1 MNQFSKIMTTFFPP
15 PFSIDFYLMFV
26 ASGLFAVIV
35 YFVFFFKKDFPN
47 APKVPDEKP
56 LKTPDVMGR
65 SQPAQRQT
73 LPNTATRRQTE
84 EPAEKPVTFA
94 REIPSEE
101 LDQVFGGDEY
111 EGEYPDPDSDEDE
124 VDWQDEETELQ
135 AYRTAENNDFATGVA
150 FHELNATADLLQ
162 KPELQADE
170 QKIVIDVATRLQQ
183 TDLWEKFTN
192 AIPQANQKIAKMLD
206 TSHHRTTELPPDDWQ
221 SFDIRNFI

>member
-1 MNQFSKIMTTFFPP
+1 MTIILPP
-15 PFSIDFYLMFV
+15 PYSLDFYLMFV
-26 ASGLFAVIV
+26 VAGIFALII

-47 APKVPDEKP
+47 TPKAPDQKP
-56 LKTPDVMGR
+56 PETPDVMGR

-73 LPNTATRRQTE
+73 LPNNATRRHTE
-84 EPAEKPVTFA
+84 EPMEKPVTFA

-101 LDQVFGGDEY
+101 LDQVFGEDEY
-111 EGEYPDPDSDEDE
+111 EGEYPDPDPDEDE

-135 AYRTAENNDFATGVA
+135 AYRTAEINDFASGAT
-150 FHELNATADLLQ
+150 FHELSTTATLLQ
-162 KPELQADE
+162 KPELHADE
-170 QKIVIDVATRLQQ
+170 QKIVIDLAARLQQ

-192 AIPQANQKIAKMLD
+192 AIPQANQKIVQMLD